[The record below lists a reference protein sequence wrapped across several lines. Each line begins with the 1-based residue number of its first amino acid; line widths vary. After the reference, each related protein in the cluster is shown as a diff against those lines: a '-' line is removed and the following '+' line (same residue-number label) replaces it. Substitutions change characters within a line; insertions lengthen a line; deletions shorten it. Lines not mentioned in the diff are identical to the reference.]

1 MASQVESHRAGAEIV
16 SGDGVSR
23 KKSIEL
29 LEELGL
35 PKGLLPL
42 EDIEEFG
49 YNKETGFMW
58 LVQRKKKIEHTFK
71 KIKQT
76 GKLKKI
82 AGVKTKE
89 LMLWLSVVEV
99 YVAEASPE
107 KILLRIPPDEP
118 ASLVRASLV
127 CKPWRRIITDPAFL
141 RRYRAFHRTPPM
153 LGFLH
158 NVDGDKAISSAPR
171 FVPTTT
177 TASSPFSPPAIGS
190 PHWWWALDCRHG
202 RVLIN
207 LFNPMELMVWDPIIG
222 DQHRFPVPPHP
233 HAYCT
238 GAVLCAARDCRHL
251 DCHQGPFLVVFVG
264 SGEHGYHYSW
274 ACLYS
279 SETGEWSS
287 KASIVFDSYVEMSP
301 SLLVEDMLFFICE
314 NGIRILGYDI
324 GSHELWEIEPPLW
337 DDYQG
342 GTLMTAEDG
351 GLGFATMETRGL
363 VLWSWYVDD
372 DDGIADWEQL
382 RVIKL
387 EMLIPVDNPSVSL
400 DLVGFIEGTQT
411 IFVSSDV
418 GVFAIEL
425 KSGQVKKVGDSRP
438 YYSVLPYMSFYT
450 SGGGCRTQL
459 EYRLYSD
466 PSRPFRYASATYPMA
481 SQIESHR
488 SGAEIVNGDAICRK
502 KSIELLEELGLPK
515 GLLPLEDIEEFGYNR
530 GTGFMWLVQ
539 KKKKIEHTFKKIKQ
553 TVSYA
558 NEVTAFTEKGK
569 LKKITG
575 VKTKELL
582 LWLSVVEVYVT
593 DALPDKV
600 TFKTGTGL
608 SETFDAAAFAL
619 GDRPRLHSLPTAFV
633 EKGKLKKITG
643 VKTKELLLW
652 LSVVEVYVADASPEK
667 VTFKTGTGL
676 SDTFD
681 ATAFALGDPSP
692 PPPLPPKPSL
702 RRRRAS
708 RVLPHGVC
716 AGILLRIPP
725 DEPAHLVHASLVCK
739 PWRRILTDPAF
750 LRRYRAF
757 HRTPPVLGFLHNVDG
772 NKAISSVPRFVPT
785 TAASPFSPPAIDPP
799 NWWWALDCRHGR
811 VLSHLFNPM
820 ELMVWD
826 PITGDQHRFPLPPH
840 PHAYCT
846 GAVLCAAS
854 DRHHLD
860 CHQGPFLVVFVG
872 TGRHDH
878 SWACVYS
885 SETGEWSSHA
895 SIVLDSYVEMLPSV
909 LAENTLYFYCEYG
922 TKILGYDIGKHELS
936 EIDPPLGHDDGILI
950 ESEYGGLGFATVEAC
965 GLVLW
970 SQYVC
975 YDGIE
980 EWEQSRIIELDMLIP
995 NFFYSGGLVGF
1006 AEGTD
1011 IIFMLTDVDLF
1022 AIELKSGQVKK
1033 VGESRPYYAVIP
1045 YMSFYTSD
1053 LARKRL
1059 AQPAGMQ

>member
-76 GKLKKI
+76 
-82 AGVKTKE
+82 V
-89 LMLWLSVVEV
+89 
-99 YVAEASPE
+99 
-107 KILLRIPPDEP
+107 
-118 ASLVRASLV
+118 
-127 CKPWRRIITDPAFL
+127 
-141 RRYRAFHRTPPM
+141 
-153 LGFLH
+153 
-158 NVDGDKAISSAPR
+158 
-171 FVPTTT
+171 
-177 TASSPFSPPAIGS
+177 
-190 PHWWWALDCRHG
+190 
-202 RVLIN
+202 
-207 LFNPMELMVWDPIIG
+207 
-222 DQHRFPVPPHP
+222 
-233 HAYCT
+233 
-238 GAVLCAARDCRHL
+238 
-251 DCHQGPFLVVFVG
+251 
-264 SGEHGYHYSW
+264 
-274 ACLYS
+274 
-279 SETGEWSS
+279 
-287 KASIVFDSYVEMSP
+287 
-301 SLLVEDMLFFICE
+301 
-314 NGIRILGYDI
+314 
-324 GSHELWEIEPPLW
+324 
-337 DDYQG
+337 
-342 GTLMTAEDG
+342 
-351 GLGFATMETRGL
+351 
-363 VLWSWYVDD
+363 
-372 DDGIADWEQL
+372 
-382 RVIKL
+382 
-387 EMLIPVDNPSVSL
+387 
-400 DLVGFIEGTQT
+400 
-411 IFVSSDV
+411 
-418 GVFAIEL
+418 
-425 KSGQVKKVGDSRP
+425 
-438 YYSVLPYMSFYT
+438 
-450 SGGGCRTQL
+450 
-459 EYRLYSD
+459 
-466 PSRPFRYASATYPMA
+466 
-481 SQIESHR
+481 
-488 SGAEIVNGDAICRK
+488 
-502 KSIELLEELGLPK
+502 
-515 GLLPLEDIEEFGYNR
+515 
-530 GTGFMWLVQ
+530 
-539 KKKKIEHTFKKIKQ
+539 
-553 TVSYA
+553 
-558 NEVTAFTEKGK
+558 
-569 LKKITG
+569 
-575 VKTKELL
+575 
-582 LWLSVVEVYVT
+582 
-593 DALPDKV
+593 
-600 TFKTGTGL
+600 
-608 SETFDAAAFAL
+608 
-619 GDRPRLHSLPTAFV
+619 TAFV

-681 ATAFALGDPSP
+681 ATAFALGERTPRVRVHLLLSHPNPRSGDGE
-692 PPPLPPKPSL
+692 
-702 RRRRAS
+702 RAASS
-708 RVLPHGVC
+708 RMASAPELIDDI
-716 AGILLRIPP
+716 AAEILLRIPP

-854 DRHHLD
+854 DCHHLD

-885 SETGEWSSHA
+885 SETGEWSSQA

-936 EIDPPLGHDDGILI
+936 EIDPPLGHDGGILI

-1059 AQPAGMQ
+1059 AQPAGMHGSKKKEGGIIPPDAVTCGRYFEAKKCNKKK